1 MTQRELDF
9 LGHYRQALEL
19 LQNNHKE
26 GNRMDFTIL
35 PSIPAQKDIRKTLP
49 ETRTA
54 QEAHNETKKRLF
66 RRA

>member
-9 LGHYRQALEL
+9 LGHYRQALEIL
-19 LQNNHKE
+19 RASQPD
-26 GNRMDFTIL
+26 GNRVDFTIL
-35 PSIPAQKDIRKTLP
+35 PSVPVQKDIRKALP

-54 QEAHNETKKRLF
+54 QEAYNETKKGLF